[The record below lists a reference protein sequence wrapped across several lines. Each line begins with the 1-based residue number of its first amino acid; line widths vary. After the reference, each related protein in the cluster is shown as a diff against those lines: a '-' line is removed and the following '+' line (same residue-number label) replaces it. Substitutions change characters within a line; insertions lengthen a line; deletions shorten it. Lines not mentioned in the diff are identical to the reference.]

1 MPRVTR
7 KRKSRKS
14 KTYRKKQRGG
24 SNEKPTLENVL
35 GISSMVGYNKNTLL
49 PGLQLSKRSAS
60 NYETQM
66 AYKNA
71 IVKKGLFELWSK
83 EPSEIEAKLKEN
95 PRLKQF
101 SIQEAKKILRKF
113 YQKFDDIEMF
123 LQERRYSLQYGRN
136 AHHIVE
142 QDIEDFEEIK
152 ENLVNKLEYFEAF
165 LEKESPGLL
174 GTININNNNNYY
186 ANYYSNNR
194 NNNNN
199 QNYQNNQN
207 NQNNNYGN
215 AMRRL
220 YGNENE

>member
-7 KRKSRKS
+7 KRKSRRA

-35 GISSMVGYNKNTLL
+35 GISSMVGYNRNTLL

-66 AYKNA
+66 AYKTA
-71 IVKKGLFELWSK
+71 IVKKRLFELWSRD
-83 EPSEIEAKLKEN
+83 PSEIEAKLKEN

-113 YQKFDDIEMF
+113 YQKFDDIEMS
-123 LQERRYSLQYGRN
+123 LDERRYSLRYGRN
-136 AHHIVE
+136 AHYIVE
-142 QDIEDFEEIK
+142 QDIEDFEEMK
-152 ENLVNKLEYFEAF
+152 ANLVNKLEYFEAF

-174 GTININNNNNYY
+174 GTINVNNNNNYY
-186 ANYYSNNR
+186 ANFYSNNR

-199 QNYQNNQN
+199 QNNQNNQN
-207 NQNNNYGN
+207 NNNNNYGN

>member
-7 KRKSRKS
+7 KRKSRRS

-113 YQKFDDIEMF
+113 YQKFDDIEMS
-123 LQERRYSLQYGRN
+123 LDERQFELRYGRN
-136 AHHIVE
+136 AYHIVMR
-142 QDIEDFEEIK
+142 DIEEFEEMK
-152 ENLVNKLEYFEAF
+152 ANLVNKLEYFEAF

-174 GTININNNNNYY
+174 GTIDINNNNNYY
-186 ANYYSNNR
+186 ANFYSNNR

-199 QNYQNNQN
+199 QNNQN